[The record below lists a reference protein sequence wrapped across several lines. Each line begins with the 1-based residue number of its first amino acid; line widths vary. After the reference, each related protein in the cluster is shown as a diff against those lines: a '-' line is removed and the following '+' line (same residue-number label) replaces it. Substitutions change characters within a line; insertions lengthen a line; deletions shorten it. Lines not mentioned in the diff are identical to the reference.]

1 MAAINLNKEQFQ
13 QMAEGGKPIL
23 VDFWAPWCGYCRR
36 IGPAY
41 EKIADEYG
49 DRLDDEKIEAACAA
63 VTSGIVRPV
72 NHNCPGQLVIAGE
85 KAALAEAAQIEVIP
99 TLVLY
104 RDGKAVDSIVNP
116 GSKAAIDQFI
126 QEAMAK

>member
-1 MAAINLNKEQFQ
+1 MAAVNINKEQFQ
-13 QMAEGGKPIL
+13 QMIQGDKPVL

-41 EKIADEYG
+41 EKVAEEYG
-49 DRLDDEKIEAACAA
+49 DRIEVVKINIDEE
-63 VTSGIVRPV
+63 
-72 NHNCPGQLVIAGE
+72 GQL
-85 KAALAEAAQIEVIP
+85 AEEAQVEVIP
-99 TLVLY
+99 TLILY

-126 QEAMAK
+126 QAALSK

>member
-49 DRLDDEKIEAACAA
+49 DRLTVAKVNIDEEA
-63 VTSGIVRPV
+63 T
-72 NHNCPGQLVIAGE
+72 
-85 KAALAEAAQIEVIP
+85 LAEAAQIEVIP

>member
-1 MAAINLNKEQFQ
+1 MAAIDIHKEQFQ
-13 QMAEGGKPIL
+13 QMIQGDKPVL

-41 EKIADEYG
+41 EKIAEEYG
-49 DRLDDEKIEAACAA
+49 DRLEVVKINIDEE
-63 VTSGIVRPV
+63 
-72 NHNCPGQLVIAGE
+72 GQL
-85 KAALAEAAQIEVIP
+85 AEEAQVEVIP
-99 TLVLY
+99 TLILY

-126 QEAMAK
+126 QAALSQ